1 MIEEYSRVYRSDVRE
16 LLNQLQ
22 LYVESI
28 DKEGYNIFTEEFG
41 ENYLE
46 SIFNKVNDNNGKIY
60 LYKDGDKAVGIIIG
74 VVNNEEDA
82 SYGYKLPKRGKITDL
97 IVLDSY
103 RHMGIGTSLIKEME
117 KYFDSINCKNII
129 ISTLAYGSAIN
140 FYDKL
145 GYHMRMVDMVK
156 DIKD

>member
-46 SIFNKVNDNNGKIY
+46 SIFNKVNENKH
-60 LYKDGDKAVGIIIG
+60 
-74 VVNNEEDA
+74 
-82 SYGYKLPKRGKITDL
+82 S
-97 IVLDSY
+97 
-103 RHMGIGTSLIKEME
+103 
-117 KYFDSINCKNII
+117 
-129 ISTLAYGSAIN
+129 
-140 FYDKL
+140 
-145 GYHMRMVDMVK
+145 
-156 DIKD
+156 